1 MNIINSPPP
10 PRLPDAPP
18 QYEGGTMAGFINILR
33 LYFNRLSGVLSVLF
47 GNNGAAELQAPHAM
61 LMSDQ
66 DQANPNITLANN
78 LRFDTPVILQGI
90 DIRGTN
96 NTEIWF
102 DKPGQYLVSFS
113 LQVTNRSN
121 AEQVFEVWAGFN
133 GQNYPLSNT
142 RYDIPPRKSSSV
154 WSHIVPAVTGIF
166 TVSDPSNDY
175 LTIKWWASSTD
186 VFLEH
191 YAAQT
196 SPTRP
201 EIPSIIMTIN
211 FVSRLPT
218 TP

>member
-1 MNIINSPPP
+1 MNFINSPQP

-18 QYEGGTMAGFINILR
+18 QYQGGVMASFVNILR
-33 LYFNRLSGVLSVLF
+33 LYFNRLSGVLSTLF
-47 GNNGAAELQAPHAM
+47 GTNGAAELQAPHAM

-66 DQANPNITLANN
+66 DQANAGTTVANN
-78 LRFDTPVILQGI
+78 LKFDTPVILQGI

-96 NTEIWF
+96 STEIWF

-154 WSHIVPAVTGIF
+154 WAHIVPAVTGIF
-166 TVSDPSNDY
+166 TVSDPTNDY

-196 SPTRP
+196 NPTRP

-218 TP
+218 MP

>member
-1 MNIINSPPP
+1 MSLVDRPQP
-10 PRLPDAPP
+10 PRLPDPTT
-18 QYEGGTMAGFINILR
+18 EGVTVGFFAIFSNVLR
-33 LYFNRLSGVLSVLF
+33 LYFSRLSNTLNVLF
-47 GNNGAAELQAPHAM
+47 GINGASELQAPHAM

-66 DQANPNITLANN
+66 DQANAGTTVANN
-78 LRFDTPVILQGI
+78 LKFDTPVILQGI
-90 DIRGTN
+90 EVRGTN

-102 DKPGQYLVSFS
+102 DKAGQYLVSFS

-133 GQNYPLSNT
+133 GSNYPLSNT
-142 RYDIPPRKSSSV
+142 RFDIPPRKSSTV

-166 TVSDPSNDY
+166 TVSNPSTDY
-175 LTIKWWASSTD
+175 LTIKWWASSTE

-201 EIPSIIMTIN
+201 EIPSIIMTVN
-211 FVSRLPT
+211 FISRLP
-218 TP
+218 

>member
-1 MNIINSPPP
+1 MAQQLDPPAA
-10 PRLPDAPP
+10 PRLPDPEPAFR
-18 QYEGGTMAGFINILR
+18 QGFFSQFNNVLR
-33 LYFNRLSGVLSVLF
+33 LYFNRLSGVLSVLL
-47 GNNGAAELQAPHAM
+47 GPNGGAELQAPHAM

-66 DQANPNITLANN
+66 DQANAGTTVANN
-78 LRFDTPVILQGI
+78 LKFDTPVILQGI
-90 DIRGTN
+90 EVRGTN

-102 DKPGQYLVSFS
+102 DKAGQYLVSFS

-154 WSHIVPAVTGIF
+154 WAHIVPAVTGIF
-166 TVSDPSNDY
+166 TVSDPTNDY

-196 SPTRP
+196 SPARP

-211 FVSRLPT
+211 FVSRLP
-218 TP
+218 

>member
-1 MNIINSPPP
+1 MNTIDRPVP
-10 PRLPDAPP
+10 PRLPDPP
-18 QYEGGTMAGFINILR
+18 PAGVNPNFFMSFSNALR
-33 LYFNRLSGVLSVLF
+33 LYFNRLNGVVNLIT
-47 GNNGAAELQAPHAM
+47 GTNGAAELQAPHAM

-66 DQANPNITLANN
+66 DQANAGTTVANN
-78 LRFDTPVILQGI
+78 LKFDTPVILQGI
-90 DIRGTN
+90 EVRGTN

-102 DKPGQYLVSFS
+102 DKAGQYLVSFS

-133 GQNYPLSNT
+133 GSNYPLSNT
-142 RYDIPPRKSSSV
+142 RYDIPPRKSSTI

-166 TVSDPSNDY
+166 TVSNPSTDY
-175 LTIKWWASSTD
+175 LTIKWWASSTE

-196 SPTRP
+196 TPTRP

-211 FVSRLPT
+211 FVSRLP
-218 TP
+218 